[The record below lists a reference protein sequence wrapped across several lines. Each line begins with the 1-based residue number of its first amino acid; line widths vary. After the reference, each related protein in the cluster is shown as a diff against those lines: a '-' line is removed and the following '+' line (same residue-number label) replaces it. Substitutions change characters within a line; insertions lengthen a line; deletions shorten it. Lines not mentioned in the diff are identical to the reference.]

1 VPGGAAFHQGA
12 MSESENLFPCRF
24 AFTFSEQD
32 IKAYGRLSAA
42 RADPGP
48 DGTSFFFGLI
58 GLIIGLGLV
67 VALARYHGLIAQ
79 SALEPVL
86 FSAYASFILGV
97 AVYWLALYLGYR
109 RALRRYRA
117 YSADPRC
124 EISFDPDSITS
135 RDDRYDVRAPWRSVH
150 QVDETASLIVLWIG
164 YRTAF
169 VLPKRVLA
177 GRDPH
182 AFVAALRARVA
193 AAKSDRSAEES
204 AAP

>member
-1 VPGGAAFHQGA
+1 

-24 AFTFSEQD
+24 AFTYSEQE
-32 IKAYGRLSAA
+32 IGAYGRLAAA

-48 DGTSFFFGLI
+48 DGSSFFFAMI
-58 GLIIGLGLV
+58 ALIIGLGLI
-67 VALARYHGLIAQ
+67 VALARYNDIIDQ

-97 AVYWLALYLGYR
+97 AAYWLAMYLGYR

-117 YSADPRC
+117 YSAGAHC
-124 EISFDPDSITS
+124 ELAFEADSITS
-135 RDDRYDVRAPWRSVH
+135 RDDRYDVRAPWQSVH
-150 QVDETASLIVLWIG
+150 EVDETASLIVLWLG

-169 VLPKRVLA
+169 VLPKRLLA
-177 GRDPH
+177 DRDGR

-193 AAKSDRSAEES
+193 AAQSNRPAQEGG
-204 AAP
+204 ARA